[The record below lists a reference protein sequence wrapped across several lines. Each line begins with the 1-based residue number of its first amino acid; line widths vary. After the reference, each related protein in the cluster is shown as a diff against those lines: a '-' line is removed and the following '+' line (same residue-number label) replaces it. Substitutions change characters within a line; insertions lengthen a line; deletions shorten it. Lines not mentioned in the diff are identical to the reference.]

1 MYSSKDI
8 NFFFYIFLLYNFF
21 VIIQSGIL
29 DYSHDLN
36 SQLQIQVGSLSSLNN
51 IIPFSYAKLKICNS
65 DKIIKVE
72 DTLGEILTGEKIL
85 INKERKR
92 RII

>member
-8 NFFFYIFLLYNFF
+8 NFYFYIFLLYNFF

-36 SQLQIQVGSLSSLNN
+36 SQLQIQVGSLSSLDN
-51 IIPFSYAKLKICNS
+51 IIPFSYTKLKICPQ
-65 DKIIKVE
+65 KIFF
-72 DTLGEILTGEKIL
+72 
-85 INKERKR
+85 
-92 RII
+92 